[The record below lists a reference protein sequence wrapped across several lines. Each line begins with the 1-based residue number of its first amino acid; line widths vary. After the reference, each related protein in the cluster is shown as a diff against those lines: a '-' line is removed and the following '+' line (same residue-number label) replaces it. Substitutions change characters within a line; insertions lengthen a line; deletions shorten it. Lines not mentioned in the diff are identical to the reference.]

1 MYYNLQ
7 KAADTL
13 GLSSGDV
20 NRLREQGKLRAF
32 RDGADW
38 KFRKEDV
45 DKYLANMIKERSGAN
60 AESAAPDA
68 PQVSSDDFDSMFDR
82 GEEYLSAPGAP
93 DSFIDATEDVKEILT
108 EKSAVE
114 PELALVDSDEAT
126 DVGLEPVVEEEGV
139 ALDKSDDDLGGVAL
153 NKSDDDLALASEGSD
168 DLTFAVDDSA
178 SGLKLAK
185 DDDQQDDLQ
194 IADEPTVASID
205 DDLRLVDEPT
215 TPSVDDLISSPD
227 SPLTDES
234 SALVDE
240 PEAKPSVDGL
250 SMGSDSGLSLVED
263 LDDFDLNTEP
273 SASGSTPL
281 TSEDSALVDSESVD
295 NASSVDLAA
304 DVPST
309 GSSSDNVVNT
319 SNSDSGLSLLD
330 DLTGGSNV
338 DLGGDFVLGGSGSGS
353 GSGSSLNLT
362 GSDSGLALLGDSD
375 AGFELD
381 AAVDEESKV
390 ASSDDGGVYGLAP
403 TESVGAVLNLDKD
416 ADEEGATEFAA
427 NDDSVF
433 DLVDDSVS
441 GASTSGE
448 SSAIVGDPSDISS
461 DSESN
466 PFFTDDSEESNAA
479 DGSSPDDSLF
489 TLDEPSATSTDD
501 DGSISLD
508 ISQDAGD
515 SQASDSASDPFHV
528 ESADNSFGSADLS
541 GLSGFGAAS
550 GASSPFSGSATNS
563 FGGGTDVFGAS
574 SSSSSENSF
583 GAGAA
588 AFGAAFDDTEAAPQ
602 GLGNAPAPAVS
613 SMNFT
618 GKDLLFLVP
627 CLIFLILATIGAVE
641 LCRTIWSY
649 EEGTGDIAGPLLESI
664 AKLFK

>member
-139 ALDKSDDDLGGVAL
+139 ALDKSDDDL
-153 NKSDDDLALASEGSD
+153 ALASEESD

-194 IADEPTVASID
+194 IA
-205 DDLRLVDEPT
+205 DEPT

-304 DVPST
+304 DVPAT

-416 ADEEGATEFAA
+416 ADEEGATEFAP